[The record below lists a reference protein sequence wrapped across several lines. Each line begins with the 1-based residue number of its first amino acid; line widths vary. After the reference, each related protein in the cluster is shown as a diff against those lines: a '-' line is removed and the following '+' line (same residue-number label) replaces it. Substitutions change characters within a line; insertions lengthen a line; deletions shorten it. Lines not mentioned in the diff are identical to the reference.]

1 MRLAVTRRAALRVLA
16 GIPASAMLTMLRA
29 PVPAAASS
37 EANDLPSGRLVVPR
51 GRELVMV
58 QADGSGE
65 QTVVSVGVGEFVT
78 DAAWAPDGSRVV
90 FSRYS
95 ARQGEGAGGADLAV
109 AGVPGDG
116 GPPGVLVP
124 RDQAG
129 TLLAAPAWAPDG
141 GGVAFENV
149 GYSTA
154 GGLVL
159 RIDWV
164 AADGA
169 DRRVL
174 VEGGR
179 TPAISADGS
188 TIAFVKTLSSGD
200 GLWVRPLA
208 GGPERQVVAE
218 YELLAIAFP
227 KFSPDG
233 KQIAFAG
240 IGELD
245 RGPARRLDLLG
256 RVSARAEPTIR
267 MPGRHGLPW
276 DLFLV
281 DATGANL
288 RRFALITEDDAAIAW
303 SPDGRWIAVGG
314 ATGLRLVSVPDGAI
328 RPLSSV
334 GSFGGIDW
342 R

>member
-1 MRLAVTRRAALRVLA
+1 MRHGVTRRAAVRILA
-16 GIPASAMLTMLRA
+16 GISASAVLSRVRT
-29 PVPAAASS
+29 PDPAAASQG
-37 EANDLPSGRLVVPR
+37 ANDLPSGRLVVPR
-51 GRELVMV
+51 GRELVLV
-58 QADGSGE
+58 PADGSGE
-65 QTVVSVGVGEFVT
+65 QTVVSVGAGEFVT
-78 DAAWAPDGSRVV
+78 DVAWAPNGSRVV

-109 AGVPGDG
+109 VPVPGDG
-116 GPPGVLVP
+116 GPPGVLVA
-124 RDQAG
+124 RDRAG

-141 GGVAFENV
+141 GGLAFENA
-149 GYSTA
+149 GYSTS

-159 RIDWV
+159 RIEWV

-179 TPAISADGS
+179 NPAISPDGA
-188 TIAFVKTLSSGD
+188 TVAFVKTLSSGD

-208 GGPERQVVAE
+208 GGSERQVVAE

-227 KFSPDG
+227 RFSPDG

-240 IGELD
+240 IGEPA
-245 RGPARRLDLLG
+245 RGPARRLDLLD
-256 RVSARAEPTIR
+256 RVSTRAEPTIR

-288 RRFALITEDDAAIAW
+288 RRFALLTEDDAAIAW

-328 RPLSSV
+328 RPLSTA